1 MGWLAID
8 QSDCPLFFLTECQLH
23 YEQTVMEA
31 NEDAGEVELVQ
42 ISKHGETELPVKIYI
57 TGSTSNKIIC

>member
-1 MGWLAID
+1 
-8 QSDCPLFFLTECQLH
+8 
-23 YEQTVMEA
+23 MEA

-57 TGSTSNKIIC
+57 TGSTSNKNIMLCEYVSLLLIA